1 MKKIILLI
9 SICISISLTAQNP
22 QGKLFVHTQK
32 SSINEKD
39 VFGFVQ
45 YPSLQYYTI
54 DSTELTD
61 MMIYNDKIYIAN
73 NDVGIYS
80 IQTNQKIDSIINT
93 DARQI
98 CNWND
103 KLIIT
108 SHTQPYFRV
117 YDIINNHNLEYVI
130 DTLKIK
136 YIPTDIIVSGNWAVM
151 TIDTNLVIVD

>member
-1 MKKIILLI
+1 MKKLILLI

-73 NDVGIYS
+73 NDVGMVCTTLTGALSCRATITGDGFS
-80 IQTNQKIDSIINT
+80 I
-93 DARQI
+93 
-98 CNWND
+98 
-103 KLIIT
+103 
-108 SHTQPYFRV
+108 
-117 YDIINNHNLEYVI
+117 E
-130 DTLKIK
+130 
-136 YIPTDIIVSGNWAVM
+136 
-151 TIDTNLVIVD
+151 